1 MFVATYVRLYLMM
14 PHSPLSVAEVVR
26 LPKYG
31 ILEVTISFLRS
42 KSTSRG
48 RQRILIKRPLL
59 VLQR

>member
-1 MFVATYVRLYLMM
+1 MATNVRLYLMV
-14 PHSPLSVAEVVR
+14 PHSPLSVAAVVR

-48 RQRILIKRPLL
+48 RQQILIKQHLL
-59 VLQR
+59 VLRR